1 MKDSGFARAL
11 ALTAQLGFSIACP
24 LVVFIAGGAW
34 LDGQLGWSPWLLLT
48 GVLLGVL
55 TAGGLL
61 WQLTTVPIRRQKG
74 TGKGPPYKVES
85 QSKVGRR
92 LGNPP
97 PDEKQKR
104 NGR

>member
-34 LDGQLGWSPWLLLT
+34 LDGRLGWSPWLLLT
-48 GVLLGVL
+48 GVLLGVI

-61 WQLTTVPIRRQKG
+61 WQLTTVPSRRKQVSRDKA
-74 TGKGPPYKVES
+74 PYKVEQ
-85 QSKVGRR
+85 QSKVSRR
-92 LGNPP
+92 IGKPP
-97 PDEKQKR
+97 ADEGPKH

>member
-34 LDGQLGWSPWLLLT
+34 LDNRLGWSPWLLLA
-48 GVLLGVL
+48 GVLLGVI

-61 WQLTTVPIRRQKG
+61 WQLTTVPLRRKKG
-74 TGKGPPYKVES
+74 SGEGTPYKVE
-85 QSKVGRR
+85 QESKVART

-97 PDEKQKR
+97 RDETQKR

>member
-34 LDGQLGWSPWLLLT
+34 LDSRLGWSPWLLLT
-48 GVLLGVL
+48 GVLLGVIV
-55 TAGGLL
+55 AGGLL
-61 WQLTTVPIRRQKG
+61 WQLTTVPIRRKEG
-74 TGKGPPYKVES
+74 TRDSPPYKVEQ
-85 QSKVGRR
+85 QSKVGRK
-92 LGNPP
+92 LGSPP
-97 PDEKQKR
+97 PDEKQKG

>member
-1 MKDSGFARAL
+1 MKDSGLARAL

-34 LDGQLGWSPWLLLT
+34 LDGRLGWSPWLLLT
-48 GVLLGVL
+48 GVLLGVI

-61 WQLTTVPIRRQKG
+61 WQLTTVPIRRKKG
-74 TGKGPPYKVES
+74 TGEGTPYKVEQ

-92 LGNPP
+92 LGSPP
-97 PDEKQKR
+97 PDETQKR